1 MPLIMYPLT
10 GFTGNVA
17 GTLAIPTV
25 TPLFDKSDQSGSDL
39 SMPVLAVVPCTMNPV
54 IPFSSGGVLVSKME

>member
-1 MPLIMYPLT
+1 
-10 GFTGNVA
+10 V
-17 GTLAIPTV
+17 TL
-25 TPLFDKSDQSGSDL
+25 LFDKSDHSGSDL